1 MQVCESVG
9 NRFMASTL
17 AEGWMVIFPGQG
29 SPTIGM
35 GGDVCDVSPGTRA
48 VWDCASDISGIDM
61 RKLCQKGPMTR
72 LTKTLYQQLAV
83 TTVNTAMLT
92 LLRERHTLPES
103 GYAGHS
109 AGEYSALYAAGVM
122 NLETLFHAV
131 SRRAAIM
138 QQLAEQRKGAMYV
151 VKPYEYAA
159 LRRLIDEMQLGDR
172 LNVCCDNGRQQQ
184 VVGGE
189 VAVLKTLI
197 NQLARQGVTTIKLA
211 VNGAWHTPLMAEGVA
226 QMREALAVLP
236 FSSPSCPVIMNRS
249 GRAEY
254 AIAQIKENLAHH
266 LTDTV
271 RWRDS
276 MDLWSSMGY
285 RRFLEIGN
293 KKMLGHLLHEHY
305 AAESGHD
312 IQHYYQLQRDTQ
324 RQAG

>member
-1 MQVCESVG
+1 
-9 NRFMASTL
+9 MAPTL
-17 AEGWMVIFPGQG
+17 AEGWMMLFPGQG
-29 SPTIGM
+29 SPMVGM

-48 VWDCASDISGIDM
+48 VWDCASDISGIDV
-61 RKLCQKGPMTR
+61 RKLCQKGPMMR

-92 LLRERHTLPES
+92 LLRERQAPLES

-122 NLETLFHAV
+122 DLETLFRAV

-151 VKPYEYAA
+151 VKPLEYAA
-159 LRRLIDEMQLGDR
+159 LRQLIDEMQLSDR

-184 VVGGE
+184 VVGGD
-189 VAVLKTLI
+189 VAALKTLI
-197 NQLARQGVTTIKLA
+197 GQLARQGVSTIKLA

-226 QMREALAVLP
+226 QMREALAALP

-276 MDLWSSMGY
+276 MDLWSGMGY
-285 RRFLEIGN
+285 RRFLEISN
-293 KKMLGHLLHEHY
+293 KKTLSHLLHEHY
-305 AAESGHD
+305 AADSGHD
-312 IQHYYQLQRDTQ
+312 IQHYYQLQRDVQ
-324 RQAG
+324 QQAG